1 VENLRSIEMRRREA
15 LYYNYSGGN
24 GMISLDFEKSG
35 GLIPAIAQDYRTGE
49 VLMMAFING
58 ESWELTLK
66 TGVVHYWS
74 RSRNKLW
81 KKGEESGNV
90 QEVKEIRV
98 DCDNDCVLFKVNQ
111 IGDAAC
117 HTGYRSC
124 FYRVVRDGELSIDGE
139 KVFDPGKVYG
149 GKK

>member
-1 VENLRSIEMRRREA
+1 MVK
-15 LYYNYSGGN
+15 
-24 GMISLDFEKSG
+24 LDFEKQD
-35 GLIPAIAQDYRTGE
+35 GLVPAIAQDAESGE
-49 VLMMAFING
+49 VLMLAYINP

-66 TGVVHYWS
+66 TGIAHYWS

-81 KKGEESGNV
+81 KKGESSGNI

-98 DCDNDCVLFKVNQ
+98 DCDSDTVVLKVNQ

-124 FYRVVRDGELSIDGE
+124 FHLLVKDGETVVDGVR
-139 KVFDPGKVYG
+139 VFDPDEVYG
-149 GKK
+149 DKK